1 MGQEIDL
8 RKLLD
13 AGYEITGSIAGAF
26 IGAAVAGPSGLLA
39 GAVLPKIITESF
51 KMISSDVLS
60 RQISKRE
67 EQKIG
72 AGYIF
77 ALQRIEKN
85 LKEGR
90 TIRNDGFIDEENIL
104 SDSNTILEGVTVKL
118 QKEWEL
124 KKLRYYGNF
133 IGNISFRNDIDF
145 NYASVLLRLIESLS
159 YREFCIIAVFSK
171 KGTPEIDLSSIEN
184 KYKMNYM
191 MHNFN
196 HSMYSDLVEL
206 GQLSVLRR
214 IPPFNLGASV
224 GNCVLSDVGEK
235 LFDLMNLREIEEIDF
250 LKAKVDLENLLG
262 KTL

>member
-1 MGQEIDL
+1 MGKDDDL
-8 RKLLD
+8 KKLLD
-13 AGYEITGSIAGAF
+13 AGCEISGNIVGAF
-26 IGAAVAGPSGLLA
+26 IGAAVAGPAGLIA
-39 GAVLPKIITESF
+39 GAVLPKIIYESF
-51 KMISSDVLS
+51 KMISSDVLR

-85 LKEGR
+85 LQEGK
-90 TIRNDGFIDEENIL
+90 TTRNDGFINDDNIL
-104 SDSNTILEGVTVKL
+104 TDSNIILEGVTVKL

-124 KKLRYYGNF
+124 KKLQYYGNF
-133 IGNISFRNDIDF
+133 LGNISFRKDIDF

-159 YREFCIIAVFSK
+159 YRELCIIAVFHK
-171 KGTPEIDLSSIEN
+171 KGTPEIDLSPIES

-196 HSMYSDLVEL
+196 YSMYSDLVEL
-206 GQLSVLRR
+206 AQLSVFRPV
-214 IPPFNLGASV
+214 PPLKLGAAI

-235 LFDLMNLREIEEIDF
+235 LYDLMNLHEIEEIDF
-250 LKAKVDLENLLG
+250 LKAKADLENLLG

>member
-1 MGQEIDL
+1 MRKEDDL
-8 RKLLD
+8 NKLLD
-13 AGYEITGSIAGAF
+13 VGYDITGSIAGAF
-26 IGAAVAGPSGLLA
+26 LGATIAGPGGLLIGAAI
-39 GAVLPKIITESF
+39 PKIISESF
-51 KMISSDVLS
+51 KIISSDVLK
-60 RQISKRE
+60 RRISKRE

-77 ALQRIEKN
+77 AIQRIEKN

-90 TIRNDGFIDEENIL
+90 SIRNDGFIDADNIL

-133 IGNISFRNDIDF
+133 LGNIFFRNDIDF

-159 YREFCIIAVFSK
+159 YRELCIIAVFSK
-171 KGTPEIDLSSIEN
+171 KGTPEIDLSPIES

-196 HSMYSDLVEL
+196 YSMYNDLVEL
-206 GQLSVLRR
+206 GQLSVFRR
-214 IPPFNLGASV
+214 VPPFTVGDSI
-224 GNCVLSDVGEK
+224 GNCVLSDIGEK
-235 LFDLMNLREIEEIDF
+235 LYDLMNLLEIEEIDF
-250 LKAKVDLENLLG
+250 LKAKADLENIIMV
-262 KTL
+262 